1 MSLLKLV
8 FGDLNEKEVKKISK
22 RVDAIEAL
30 EPKYQAMDEETLKAQ
45 TQVLRDRL
53 QNGETLDDILY
64 DAFAVVREAAKRVLG
79 LRAFK
84 VQLLG
89 GIVLH
94 QGRIAEMKTGEGKT
108 LVATFPVYLNA
119 LEGKGVHVVT
129 VNDYLAQRDMAW
141 MGKVY
146 RYLGL
151 TIGCVVHGVEGEERK
166 NAYLADVTYG
176 TNNEFGFDYLRDN
189 MVMNQERLMQRPLN
203 FGIVDEVDSI
213 LVDEA
218 RTPLIISGE
227 SAKSTDMYRVADM
240 FAKTLNAEEDFVT
253 DEKAKSINLTDGLV
267 VDKYGQQEEGSENRN
282 GVAKAEKYFGLDNL
296 SDPKNMEYLHH
307 INQAIRAR
315 FLMRRDVD
323 YIVKDGE
330 VIIVDEFT
338 GRLMYGRRYSNGL
351 HQAIEAKE
359 GIEVRKESQTLAT
372 ITLQNYFRMY
382 KKLAGM
388 TGTAKTE
395 EEEFRHI
402 YNMDVVVVP
411 TNRPIQRQDLDD
423 GIYKNLN
430 GKFNAVIEDIEAKH
444 SEGRPVLVGTISI
457 ETSEYIAG
465 LLKKRGIRHE
475 ILNAKQHEREAE
487 IVAQAG
493 RLGAVTIATN
503 MAGRGTDIMLGGN
516 PEFMAKR
523 ELTKKG
529 YDEFVVNSV
538 TSPVL
543 PDVPDIEEAKAL
555 YDELYAKFKIT
566 TDEESDKVK
575 AAGGLHIIGT
585 ERHESRRID
594 NQLRGRAGRQGDP
607 GSSQF
612 YISFED
618 DLMRLF
624 VSDRAKSIVES
635 LGMEEDMQLEN
646 KMLSKAIENAQKKVE
661 GRNFGIRKHVLQY
674 DDVMN
679 KQREII
685 YGERNR
691 VLHGDNIKENIVS
704 MIDKVIER
712 AIPMYTDGYKYPEE
726 WDLEGLFT
734 YLAAIFL
741 PKGDVVIDNIETM
754 TVEKLH
760 EILSEKAQE
769 LYAVK
774 ETEIG
779 PERMREVERAI
790 LLRVVDMHWIDH
802 IDAMDDLKQGIGLRA
817 IGQQDPVIAYKME
830 GFEMFDEM
838 IANIQQETIK
848 ALFHATL
855 QTDTERKRVA
865 VITGTSGGDQAQSG
879 GKKPFKADKKVGR
892 NDPCPCGSGKK
903 YKKCHGMYPDANE

>member
-1 MSLLKLV
+1 
-8 FGDLNEKEVKKISK
+8 
-22 RVDAIEAL
+22 
-30 EPKYQAMDEETLKAQ
+30 
-45 TQVLRDRL
+45 
-53 QNGETLDDILY
+53 
-64 DAFAVVREAAKRVLG
+64 
-79 LRAFK
+79 
-84 VQLLG
+84 
-89 GIVLH
+89 
-94 QGRIAEMKTGEGKT
+94 
-108 LVATFPVYLNA
+108 
-119 LEGKGVHVVT
+119 
-129 VNDYLAQRDMAW
+129 
-141 MGKVY
+141 
-146 RYLGL
+146 
-151 TIGCVVHGVEGEERK
+151 
-166 NAYLADVTYG
+166 
-176 TNNEFGFDYLRDN
+176 
-189 MVMNQERLMQRPLN
+189 
-203 FGIVDEVDSI
+203 
-213 LVDEA
+213 
-218 RTPLIISGE
+218 
-227 SAKSTDMYRVADM
+227 
-240 FAKTLNAEEDFVT
+240 
-253 DEKAKSINLTDGLV
+253 
-267 VDKYGQQEEGSENRN
+267 
-282 GVAKAEKYFGLDNL
+282 
-296 SDPKNMEYLHH
+296 
-307 INQAIRAR
+307 
-315 FLMRRDVD
+315 
-323 YIVKDGE
+323 
-330 VIIVDEFT
+330 
-338 GRLMYGRRYSNGL
+338 
-351 HQAIEAKE
+351 
-359 GIEVRKESQTLAT
+359 
-372 ITLQNYFRMY
+372 
-382 KKLAGM
+382 
-388 TGTAKTE
+388 
-395 EEEFRHI
+395 
-402 YNMDVVVVP
+402 
-411 TNRPIQRQDLDD
+411 
-423 GIYKNLN
+423 
-430 GKFNAVIEDIEAKH
+430 
-444 SEGRPVLVGTISI
+444 
-457 ETSEYIAG
+457 
-465 LLKKRGIRHE
+465 
-475 ILNAKQHEREAE
+475 
-487 IVAQAG
+487 
-493 RLGAVTIATN
+493 

-516 PEFMAKR
+516 PEFMAKH
-523 ELTKKG
+523 ELIKKG

-555 YDELYAKFKIT
+555 YDELYAKFKVT

-691 VLHGDNIKENIVS
+691 VLHGDNIKDNIVS

-760 EILSEKAQE
+760 EILSEKAHE

-865 VITGTSGGDQAQSG
+865 VITGTSGGDQSQSG

>member
-1 MSLLKLV
+1 V
-8 FGDLNEKEVKKISK
+8 
-22 RVDAIEAL
+22 
-30 EPKYQAMDEETLKAQ
+30 
-45 TQVLRDRL
+45 
-53 QNGETLDDILY
+53 
-64 DAFAVVREAAKRVLG
+64 
-79 LRAFK
+79 
-84 VQLLG
+84 
-89 GIVLH
+89 
-94 QGRIAEMKTGEGKT
+94 
-108 LVATFPVYLNA
+108 
-119 LEGKGVHVVT
+119 
-129 VNDYLAQRDMAW
+129 
-141 MGKVY
+141 
-146 RYLGL
+146 
-151 TIGCVVHGVEGEERK
+151 
-166 NAYLADVTYG
+166 
-176 TNNEFGFDYLRDN
+176 
-189 MVMNQERLMQRPLN
+189 
-203 FGIVDEVDSI
+203 
-213 LVDEA
+213 
-218 RTPLIISGE
+218 
-227 SAKSTDMYRVADM
+227 
-240 FAKTLNAEEDFVT
+240 
-253 DEKAKSINLTDGLV
+253 
-267 VDKYGQQEEGSENRN
+267 
-282 GVAKAEKYFGLDNL
+282 
-296 SDPKNMEYLHH
+296 
-307 INQAIRAR
+307 
-315 FLMRRDVD
+315 
-323 YIVKDGE
+323 
-330 VIIVDEFT
+330 
-338 GRLMYGRRYSNGL
+338 
-351 HQAIEAKE
+351 
-359 GIEVRKESQTLAT
+359 
-372 ITLQNYFRMY
+372 
-382 KKLAGM
+382 
-388 TGTAKTE
+388 
-395 EEEFRHI
+395 
-402 YNMDVVVVP
+402 
-411 TNRPIQRQDLDD
+411 
-423 GIYKNLN
+423 
-430 GKFNAVIEDIEAKH
+430 
-444 SEGRPVLVGTISI
+444 
-457 ETSEYIAG
+457 
-465 LLKKRGIRHE
+465 
-475 ILNAKQHEREAE
+475 LNAKQHEREAE

-516 PEFMAKR
+516 PEFMAKH
-523 ELTKKG
+523 ELIKKG

-555 YDELYAKFKIT
+555 YDELYGKFKVT
-566 TDEESDKVK
+566 TDEESEKVK
-575 AAGGLHIIGT
+575 TAGGLHIIGT

-691 VLHGDNIKENIVS
+691 VLHGDNIKDNITG

-734 YLAAIFL
+734 YLSTIYL
-741 PKGDVVIDNIETM
+741 PKGAVVIENIETM
-754 TVEKLH
+754 TTEKLH
-760 EILSEKAQE
+760 EMLSEKAQE

-774 ETEIG
+774 EEEIG

-838 IANIQQETIK
+838 IANIQQETVK

-865 VITGTSGGDQAQSG
+865 VITGTSGGDQAQAG